1 MCSQDCASSGGS
13 RGESIPCLFQL
24 LEEPAFLA
32 IWPLPPFS
40 KPAAPIFFL
49 SSDLCFHLLSLM
61 VVLLP
66 PFYDGH
72 CNYIAPLP
80 TGFPDSSAGKE
91 SPCNARDPGSIS
103 GLGRSDGEGI
113 GYSVQYSWA
122 SLVAQPGKG
131 SACNAG
137 DLGSIPGL
145 GRSSGEEKGYPLQY
159 SDLENSMDCIVHGV
173 TKSRTQLTS
182 FHSLSHLEI
191 I

>member
-61 VVLLP
+61 LVLLP

-72 CNYIAPLP
+72 FNYIAPLP

-113 GYSVQYSWA
+113 VYSVQYSWA
-122 SLVAQPGKG
+122 SLVAQLVK
-131 SACNAG
+131 
-137 DLGSIPGL
+137 DLPAMQATWVRSQGWEDPLEKRKATHSNIP
-145 GRSSGEEKGYPLQY
+145 
-159 SDLENSMDCIVHGV
+159 
-173 TKSRTQLTS
+173 T
-182 FHSLSHLEI
+182 
-191 I
+191 